1 MCERALLSTCP
12 INGEHKE
19 CSRMIFDNRKEC
31 QGLASLIYAAFTA
44 VVGLL
49 FTLMLLSGTPVNE
62 TDV

>member
-1 MCERALLSTCP
+1 
-12 INGEHKE
+12 
-19 CSRMIFDNRKEC
+19 MIFDNRKEC